1 MNITIKRKDIE
12 QKILNGKDVRIAHAP
27 NVVLISYQKYCRECI
42 HQIDRDN
49 FIAVI
54 VEEI

>member
-12 QKILNGKDVRIAHAP
+12 QKILNVKDVRIAYAP
-27 NVVLISYQKYCRECI
+27 NVVLLSYQKYCRECI
-42 HQIDRDN
+42 HQIDRDKI
-49 FIAVI
+49 IAVI